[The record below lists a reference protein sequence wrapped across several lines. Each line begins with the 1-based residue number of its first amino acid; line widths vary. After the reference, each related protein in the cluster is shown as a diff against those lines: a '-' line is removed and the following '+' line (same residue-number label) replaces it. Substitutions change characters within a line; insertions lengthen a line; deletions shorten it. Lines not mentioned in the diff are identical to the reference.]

1 MALLTRTARAEDA
14 GRLADDRV
22 ALFVES
28 GPDLSPETL
37 TALRAATERMIREGI
52 ATGQV
57 RGWIAT
63 EPDGTWLGS
72 AVVTVVRRLP
82 TPANL
87 AGTEAY
93 LAQMYV
99 VAEARRRGVGRA
111 LLDCATEDGRNA
123 GIPVM
128 RLRTTK
134 AGRSLYAGY
143 GFGDLADVMQLAL
156 GNHSADHS

>member
-1 MALLTRTARAEDA
+1 MSLVTRTARAEDA
-14 GRLADDRV
+14 GHLADDRV
-22 ALFVES
+22 ALFLES
-28 GPDLSPETL
+28 GPTLSPETV
-37 TALRAATERMIREGI
+37 AELRAATERTIREGL
-52 ATGQV
+52 ARGQV

-63 EPDGTWLGS
+63 DPDGTWLGS
-72 AVVTVVRRLP
+72 AVVSVVRRLP
-82 TPANL
+82 TPGNL

-99 VAEARRRGVGRA
+99 VPEGRRKGIGRA
-111 LLDCATEDGRNA
+111 LLDCATADGRKS

-128 RLRTTK
+128 RLRTTE

-156 GNHSADHS
+156 GDHSADQS

>member
-1 MALLTRTARAEDA
+1 MTRIARAEDA
-14 GRLADDRV
+14 GRLAEDRV

-28 GPDLSPETL
+28 GPPL
-37 TALRAATERMIREGI
+37 TPQILAELRAATERMIRSGI

-63 EPDGTWLGS
+63 DPDGTWLGS
-72 AVVTVVRRLP
+72 AVVSVVRRLP

-99 VAEARRRGVGRA
+99 VADARRRGVGRA
-111 LLDCATEDGRNA
+111 LLDCATADGRQA

-128 RLRTTK
+128 RLRTTE

-156 GNHSADHS
+156 GDHSADQS